1 MSLCTAHLAGYATHK
16 GKIANGFDADL
27 LVWDPDARFVV
38 EPEHLYHRH
47 KVTPY
52 AGCELM
58 GVVHQTYVCGRLAYD
73 SAGSE

>member
-1 MSLCTAHLAGYATHK
+1 MSLCTAHLAGYETHK
-16 GKIANGFDADL
+16 GKITAGFDADL
-27 LVWDPDARFVV
+27 VVWDPDASFVV
-38 EPEHLYHRH
+38 QPENLYHRH

-52 AGCELM
+52 AGCELV